1 MYSTILILEYQRR
14 QQPYKPACHEEEA
27 ARNSICGLKAHL
39 SSMPLFRRF
48 LVHNYFSRHF
58 RQEPNRAHRHAYART
73 YAALVRMSSI
83 SHCIPTSS
91 KMWRFLLSVYHF
103 FSSMF
108 RTVSFFTTHFCYA
121 SLRIRRYFCVQ
132 HCSTL
137 LFFYVSIQWVPREIP
152 HSFFCF
158 SLNHFS
164 RNWCAQWQKTVRTRA
179 SPGSFPHVNTQFA
192 RNHLHA
198 HLTCIE

>member
-14 QQPYKPACHEEEA
+14 QQRPQQPYKPACHEEEA

-103 FSSMF
+103 FPPCFAQFLFSQHIFVMLHYELGDIF
-108 RTVSFFTTHFCYA
+108 VYNTVPHYCSFTCPSNECQEKFHTLFSA
-121 SLRIRRYFCVQ
+121 SR
-132 HCSTL
+132 
-137 LFFYVSIQWVPREIP
+137 
-152 HSFFCF
+152 
-158 SLNHFS
+158 
-164 RNWCAQWQKTVRTRA
+164 
-179 SPGSFPHVNTQFA
+179 
-192 RNHLHA
+192 
-198 HLTCIE
+198 